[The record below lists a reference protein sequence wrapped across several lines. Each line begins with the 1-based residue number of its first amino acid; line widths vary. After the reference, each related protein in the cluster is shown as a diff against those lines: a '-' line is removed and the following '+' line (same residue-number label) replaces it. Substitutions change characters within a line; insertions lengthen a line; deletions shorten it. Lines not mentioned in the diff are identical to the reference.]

1 MHKIV
6 RIQKK
11 TEIFDYIKFKRIY
24 MMKDNTPKKTDW
36 KKICSVS
43 SKKD

>member
-24 MMKDNTPKKTDW
+24 MMKDNTPKKNRLEENM
-36 KKICSVS
+36 
-43 SKKD
+43 